1 MFWLPVRNTA
11 SWDFQINLWQIQEI
25 LTLWFPEVINMKFLP
40 IIYGIIQQTADENI
54 QTYQG
59 EVAILI
65 QHQILITNLQ
75 KNA

>member
-40 IIYGIIQQTADENI
+40 IIYGIIQQTGDENI

>member
-1 MFWLPVRNTA
+1 MFWLPDRNTA

-40 IIYGIIQQTADENI
+40 IIYGIIQQTGDENI